1 MESGQPSSLS
11 LAGRGAVVT
20 GAGRGIGR
28 AVARQLAQLGAGVV
42 VNDVGTSLAGEGTDA
57 TVARQVAE
65 EITAAGG
72 RAVAC
77 EESVTDYEAAGR
89 IVAMAHDHFG
99 GADILVN
106 NAGVSAPAPIWDIA
120 PEVFERVHAV
130 HMLGTFNCTRHA
142 APGMKERGWGRI
154 VNLVSRAGLQGVP
167 GTAAYAAGK
176 GGIFG
181 FTNAVSRDLAPHGVT
196 VNAVNPAATDTR
208 MVTEAVDAFRREGGE
223 AARRAESLVA
233 SLQSPE
239 SVAALIAA
247 LCSEASGPVTGE
259 VFFVRGEEIG
269 IFEPLQTPRTISR
282 PGGWDV
288 EELLEAIPTLPLHP
302 LDEPY

>member
-1 MESGQPSSLS
+1 MDTEPPSTLS

-28 AVARQLAQLGAGVV
+28 AVARQLARLGAGVV
-42 VNDVGTSLAGEGTDA
+42 VNDVGTSLAGQGSDA
-57 TVARQVAE
+57 AVARQVAE

-72 RAVAC
+72 QAVAC
-77 EESVTDYEAAGR
+77 TESVTDGEAAGR
-89 IVAMAHDHFG
+89 IIAMAREHFG
-99 GADILVN
+99 AADILVN
-106 NAGVSAPAPIWDIA
+106 NAGVSAPAPIWDIE

-130 HMLGTFNCTRHA
+130 HMLGTFHCTRHA

-167 GTAAYAAGK
+167 GTVAYAAGK

-196 VNAVNPAATDTR
+196 VNAVNPAATETR
-208 MVTEAVDAFRREGGE
+208 MVTEAVEAFRREGGE

-239 SVAALIAA
+239 HVATLIAA
-247 LCSEASGPVTGE
+247 LCAEASGQVTGE
-259 VFFVRGEEIG
+259 VFFVRGEEVG
-269 IFEPLQTPRTISR
+269 TFEPLRTPRTIAR
-282 PGGWDV
+282 PGGWSA
-288 EELLEAIPTLPLHP
+288 EELVAAIPELPLHP